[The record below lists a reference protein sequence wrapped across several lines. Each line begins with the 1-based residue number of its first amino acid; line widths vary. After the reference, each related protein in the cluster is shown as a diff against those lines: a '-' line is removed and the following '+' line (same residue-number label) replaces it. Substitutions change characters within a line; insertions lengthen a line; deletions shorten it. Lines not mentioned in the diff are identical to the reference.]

1 MAMQSA
7 RAIRSYKAPARERDE
22 YTQEAKA
29 MGYLPFVRLSPM
41 DVLTLR
47 EIHGRW
53 VFDELLILL
62 RDPKRIHR
70 EWAIAFCHAAAKI
83 PREQLRNPET
93 LYRQVTRH
101 PAFRDRRSAL
111 REFQRVYF
119 GRTWQK
125 AKDPSAK
132 FSTDFERRAVR
143 ADYELARA
151 LLEAKAEKKSK
162 MKAQRC
168 ISISSKLK
176 TDNDRSVNRAK
187 TKRTVILRKKS

>member
-1 MAMQSA
+1 M
-7 RAIRSYKAPARERDE
+7 RAAVIRGYRAPARERDD
-22 YTQEAKA
+22 YSQEAKA
-29 MGYLPFVRLSPM
+29 LGYLPFVRLSPM

-70 EWAIAFCHAAAKI
+70 DWAIAFCHAAAKI
-83 PREQLRNPET
+83 PRDQLRNPET
-93 LYRQVTRH
+93 LYRLVTRH

-119 GRTWQK
+119 GKIWKK
-125 AKDPSAK
+125 AKDPSAN
-132 FSTDFERRAVR
+132 FATDWERRAVR

-151 LLEAKAEKKSK
+151 LLAAKVEKRRKL
-162 MKAQRC
+162 KARGC
-168 ISISSKLK
+168 IPISSKVK
-176 TDNDRSVNRAK
+176 NDNDKSVNRAK
-187 TKRTVILRKKS
+187 TKRTVIVRKKS